1 MRLILSWKRVR
12 LFLFFSLIIHTGL
25 ALGGSVDLK
34 GIVYEKGTLIPMAD
48 VNLYIL
54 PIGLKATT
62 NKLGEFQFEKA
73 PTGENEWIV
82 NVTGY
87 KRFKSKLTY
96 QSNTTNLRIY
106 LEKKSYVEF
115 ETTVVGKLE
124 KKDPSKVSLSREE
137 FLKAPGSNG
146 DPVRA
151 LENLPG
157 VLQTYDANVA
167 IQGSPPE
174 STRYLIEGHEIPFIF
189 HFFGLNTVAVPE
201 TVDSIDFLSA
211 GYGPEFGRA
220 NSGIINLNLRAPRT
234 DRVHAMSFVDF
245 TAAGGFV
252 EGPIGDK
259 GDKSF
264 FLGGRYSYI
273 GEVLKFGSEKFA
285 ENDGEDAPPPTFNTA
300 PTYFDMN
307 FTYHQKLSGRAKFK
321 LAALAS
327 QDKVEAISFNG
338 DGQDPTFTGRIF
350 GRTRFFRL
358 IPQFSYKI
366 NENSDFETSLGG
378 GIDQRQFEPGGQTL
392 DLVSTRLT
400 WRSAYRNR
408 FSKRYELTL
417 GTDFVHE
424 SFDDTFSIT
433 SSFFNETDVEVPESI
448 AEFLESNNDGS
459 YLRQGY
465 YMRNE
470 IDLIDDKLIFSP
482 NLRIDYFE
490 GNKDF
495 FIQPRGGLRYNF
507 SKDMALSFNSGVY
520 YQPNTPQNLALG
532 TGNPDIS
539 PPNSIHHSLRF
550 SRDFREGR
558 SDGLV
563 LTGGLFYK
571 KLKDLVIQSSGTTS
585 RNGALV
591 SERINNGGE
600 GNVKGLE
607 TLFRYKWER
616 SFFSLGYTYTR
627 SRRSDN
633 GGPEYRARQDQTH
646 NLNFTGNYNW
656 DNYSLTSRLRFVTG
670 LPYTPITSGV
680 YYENGDVYIPVQG
693 ARLSERLN
701 DFWQLDLRLDRK
713 WIYDTWILSVY
724 LDIQNVTNNKNE
736 FGIAYSFDY
745 SQSEPSTGLP
755 ILPTFG
761 VRGEF

>member
-1 MRLILSWKRVR
+1 MRLILSWKKARFVTG
-12 LFLFFSLIIHTGL
+12 LFFLLVASLVHSKTI
-25 ALGGSVDLK
+25 DLK

-54 PIGLKATT
+54 PEGLKTTT
-62 NKLGEFQFEKA
+62 NKSGEFQFEKA
-73 PTGENEWIV
+73 PEGEREWIV

-87 KRFKSKLTY
+87 KRYKSKLTY
-96 QSNTTNLRIY
+96 QTNTKNLRIY

-124 KKDPSKVSLSREE
+124 KKDPSKVTLSREE

-234 DRVHAMSFVDF
+234 DRIHAMSFVDF
-245 TAAGGFV
+245 TAVGGFV

-264 FLGGRYSYI
+264 FFGGRYSYI
-273 GEVLKFGSEKFA
+273 GEVLKFGSEQFA

-300 PTYFDMN
+300 PTYFDLN
-307 FTYHQKLSGRAKFK
+307 FTYHQKLNDKGKFK
-321 LAALAS
+321 LAVLAS
-327 QDKVEAISFNG
+327 QDKVEAIAFND
-338 DGQDPTFTGRIF
+338 DGGDPTFTGRIF

-358 IPQFSYKI
+358 IPQFTYRI
-366 NENSDFETSLGG
+366 DQNSSFETSLGG

-400 WRSAYRNR
+400 WRSSYRNR
-408 FSKRYELTL
+408 FSKRYEMTL
-417 GTDFVHE
+417 GTDFVYE

-448 AEFLESNNDGS
+448 AEFLESKNDGS

-465 YMRNE
+465 YLRNE
-470 IDLIDDKLIFSP
+470 IDLIEDKLIFSP
-482 NLRIDYFE
+482 NLRLDYFE
-490 GNKDF
+490 GNKEF
-495 FIQPRGGLRYNF
+495 YVQPRGGLRYNISNEF
-507 SKDMALSFNSGVY
+507 AVSFNTGVY

-532 TGNPDIS
+532 TGNPDINPS
-539 PPNSIHHSLRF
+539 NSVHYSLRF
-550 SRDFREGR
+550 SRDFRDGR
-558 SDGLV
+558 TDGLTM
-563 LTGGLFYK
+563 TGGVFYK
-571 KLKDLVIQSSGTTS
+571 KLKDLVIASSGTIT
-585 RNGALV
+585 RDGALV
-591 SERINNGGE
+591 SERINNGGT
-600 GNVKGLE
+600 GDVQGIE

-616 SFFSLGYTYTR
+616 SFFSLGYTYTK
-627 SRRSDN
+627 SRRRDN
-633 GGPEYRARQDQTH
+633 GGAEYRAQQDQTH
-646 NLNFTGNYNW
+646 NLNFSGNYNW
-656 DNYSLTSRLRFVTG
+656 DNYSLTSRLRYVTG
-670 LPYTPITSGV
+670 LPYTTITGGV
-680 YYENGDVYIPVQG
+680 YYENGDVYVPIQG
-693 ARLSERLN
+693 ARLSECLN

-736 FGIAYSFDY
+736 FGNAYSFDY